1 MIDVSILMV
10 SYNTSELTCAAI
22 QSVYDQTRDV
32 SFELIVVDN
41 NSSDGSADEIAK
53 RFPELNLIR
62 LESNIGFAAANNLA
76 SEHATGKYILLL
88 NPDTVVLD
96 SAIDKLVGFAEENP
110 EYGIYGGATRFG
122 DMSRNPTA
130 GWNMSTVWSLFST
143 AIGLSSISRR
153 SRLFNP
159 ESLEWWDWS
168 EPREVDIVTG
178 CFLCIE
184 LDLWRKLEG
193 FDVRFHMYAEDADLC
208 LRSAEIGKKS
218 ILYPE
223 AEIVHLGGASEGI
236 RADKMS
242 RLLKAKVQL
251 FNKHW
256 NPLKA
261 RYAIVMLKLWSLSRT
276 LVFRLLY
283 KIKPNKKA
291 SYESWL
297 EIWNRRCEWVRV

>member
-22 QSVYDQTRDV
+22 QSVYDQTRDGG
-32 SFELIVVDN
+32 FELIVVDN

-62 LESNIGFAAANNLA
+62 LESNIGFAAANKLA
-76 SEHATGKYILLL
+76 SEHAAGKYILLL

-96 SAIDKLVGFAEENP
+96 SAVDKLVVFAEQNP
-110 EYGIYGGATRFG
+110 EYGIYGGSTRFG

-143 AIGLSSISRR
+143 AVGLSSIFRR

-159 ESLEWWDWS
+159 ESLAWWDWS

-178 CFLCIE
+178 CFLLIKSE
-184 LDLWRKLEG
+184 LWTELEG
-193 FDVRFHMYAEDADLC
+193 FDLRFNMYAEDADLC
-208 LRSAEIGKKS
+208 IRSAKIGKKS

-223 AEIVHLGGASEGI
+223 AEIVHFGGASESI
-236 RADKMS
+236 RADKMA

-256 NPLKA
+256 TPLKA
-261 RYAIVMLKLWSLSRT
+261 RYAVVMLKLWSLSRT
-276 LVFRLLY
+276 LVFKLLS
-283 KIKPNKKA
+283 KIKPTKKT